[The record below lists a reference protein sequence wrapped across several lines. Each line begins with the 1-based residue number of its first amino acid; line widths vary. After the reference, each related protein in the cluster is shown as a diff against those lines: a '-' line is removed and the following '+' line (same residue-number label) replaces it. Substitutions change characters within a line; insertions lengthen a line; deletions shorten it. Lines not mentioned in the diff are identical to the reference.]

1 MTAWLQTASGRALDL
16 LAPIP
21 HDGLD
26 LRRDIAT
33 PLGLAG
39 RFANQMP
46 SGVVY
51 PVAQHCC
58 IGADFIFSATHD
70 TEAALA
76 FLLHDGHEAVIGDRA
91 TPVMDAMQA
100 IADRQAPGSGLS
112 IKAIKRELCA
122 PVDEWLHARAGLPW
136 PLPKAIARTVAIT
149 DVRLMLAER
158 NHLLACPPKRWGA
171 DSHEPLKLKHRI
183 VPMPPAR
190 ATEQWLSRFE
200 RWSEA
205 IAARAPRPSLRPAA
219 GVRHATLEA

>member
-1 MTAWLQTASGRALDL
+1 MTWKQTASGRALEL
-16 LAPIP
+16 LGPIP

-26 LRRDIAT
+26 LHRDIAI

-46 SGVVY
+46 AGVVY

-58 IGADFIFSATHD
+58 IGADFIYSATHD

-76 FLLHDGHEAVIGDRA
+76 FLLHDGHEAVIGDWT
-91 TPVMDAMQA
+91 TPTMEAMQA
-100 IADRQAPGSGLS
+100 IIDRQRPDSGVL

-122 PVDEWLHARAGLPW
+122 PIDAWLHARAGLPW
-136 PLPKAIARTVAIT
+136 PLPAPIARTVAIT

-158 NHLLACPPKRWGA
+158 NHLLAYPPRRWSA